1 MVLNLNL
8 NLDLNFKLTRC
19 LILLLS
25 LWHGAAYAHKPSD
38 SYLALSVQNN
48 STQKNI
54 NHNLATGQWDI
65 ALRDFDYAIGL
76 DANANSEITWQEVQ
90 TKQKEIYA
98 YALARLSIK
107 NNQAACSLKPKQLLI
122 DHHTDGA
129 YAAIQFNV
137 DCKKAINNLNIN
149 YTLFSELDPSH
160 RGLLKL
166 EYFTADKTG
175 LNAKNYTK
183 TAIFGPDNP
192 TQSFTLSTPNRF
204 NEFKEYVLE
213 GIWHIWIG
221 FDHIL
226 FLISLL
232 LPAVLVYSAKTWQ
245 PAQHF
250 KTTFIDVL
258 KVVTAFTIAHSITLT
273 LATLQVIELPS
284 RWVEAA
290 IAASVILAAM
300 NNLFPYLLKRRWI
313 AAFVFGLIHGFG
325 FATVLADL
333 GLQKDVL
340 VVALIGFN
348 LGVELGQLA
357 ILSLFVP
364 AAFALRKSWIYKYII
379 FYGGSLIIIIIAA
392 AWFIERAFNLQLFA

>member
-1 MVLNLNL
+1 ML
-8 NLDLNFKLTRC
+8 F
-19 LILLLS
+19 LS
-25 LWHGAAYAHKPSD
+25 LWHGTAYAHKPSD
-38 SYLALSVQNN
+38 SYLALLV
-48 STQKNI
+48 QKNI
-54 NHNLATGQWDI
+54 NHNMATGQWDI

-76 DANANSEITWQEVQ
+76 DANANSEITWQEVLN
-90 TKQKEIYA
+90 KQKEIYA
-98 YALARLSIK
+98 YALTRLSIK
-107 NNQAACSLKPKQLLI
+107 TNQAACSLLPIQLLI
-122 DHHTDGA
+122 DYHTDGA
-129 YAAIQFNV
+129 YAVIKFNV
-137 DCKKAINNLNIN
+137 DCKKEINVLNLN
-149 YTLFSELDPSH
+149 YTLFSDLDPSH

-166 EYFTADKTG
+166 DYVTADKAG

-183 TAIFGPDNP
+183 SAIFGPDNP

-232 LPAVLVYSAKTWQ
+232 LPAVLIYSAKTWQ
-245 PAQHF
+245 PAQQF

-290 IAASVILAAM
+290 IAASVILAAL
-300 NNLFPYLLKRRWI
+300 NNLFPYLLKRRWL

-325 FATVLADL
+325 FAAVLADL
-333 GLQKDVL
+333 GLQQGVL
-340 VVALIGFN
+340 MVALVGFN
-348 LGVELGQLA
+348 VGVEIGQIA
-357 ILSLFVP
+357 ILSLFIP
-364 AAFALRKSWIYKYII
+364 AAYVLRKSKFYKIII
-379 FYGGSLIIIIIAA
+379 FYGGSVLIIIIAA
-392 AWFIERAFNLQLFA
+392 AWFIERAFNLQLLS

>member
-1 MVLNLNL
+1 MALNLNL
-8 NLDLNFKLTRC
+8 NFNVIRC
-19 LILLLS
+19 LILFLS

-38 SYLALSVQNN
+38 SYLALSVQ
-48 STQKNI
+48 KNI
-54 NHNLATGQWDI
+54 NHNTATGQWDI

-76 DANANSEITWQEVQ
+76 DANANSEITWQEVLN
-90 TKQKEIYA
+90 KQKEIYA
-98 YALARLSIK
+98 YALTRLSIK
-107 NNQAACSLKPKQLLI
+107 NNQAACSLLPKQLLV

-129 YAAIQFNV
+129 YAVIKFNV
-137 DCKKAINNLNIN
+137 DCKKEINDLNLN
-149 YTLFSELDPSH
+149 YTLFSDLDPSH

-166 EYFTADKTG
+166 DYVAVDKTG
-175 LNAKNYTK
+175 LNSKNYTK

-192 TQSFTLSTPNRF
+192 TQLFALSAPNRF

-245 PAQHF
+245 PAQQF

-290 IAASVILAAM
+290 IAASVILAAL
-300 NNLFPYLLKRRWI
+300 NNLFPYLLKRRWL

-325 FATVLADL
+325 FAAVLADL
-333 GLQKDVL
+333 GLQQGAL
-340 VVALIGFN
+340 MVALVGFN
-348 LGVELGQLA
+348 VGVEIGQIA
-357 ILSLFVP
+357 ILSLFIP
-364 AAFALRKSWIYKYII
+364 AAYVLRKSKFYKIII
-379 FYGGSLIIIIIAA
+379 FNGGSVLIIIIAA
-392 AWFIERAFNLQLFA
+392 AWFVERAFNLQLLP

>member
-1 MVLNLNL
+1 MAQYFNLI
-8 NLDLNFKLTRC
+8 RC
-19 LILLLS
+19 LILFLS

-38 SYLALSVQNN
+38 SYLALSVQ
-48 STQKNI
+48 KNI
-54 NHNLATGQWDI
+54 NHNTATGQWDI

-76 DANANSEITWQEVQ
+76 DANANSEITWQEVLN
-90 TKQKEIYA
+90 KQKEIYA

-107 NNQAACSLKPKQLLI
+107 NNQATCSLLPKQLLI

-129 YAAIQFNV
+129 YAVIQFNV
-137 DCKKAINNLNIN
+137 NCKKEINNLNLN
-149 YTLFSELDPSH
+149 YTLFSDVDPSH

-166 EYFTADKTG
+166 DYSTVEKTG
-175 LNAKNYTK
+175 LNSKNYIK
-183 TAIFGPDNP
+183 TAIFWPDNP
-192 TQSFTLSTPNRF
+192 TQSFTLSTPKRF
-204 NEFKEYVLE
+204 SEFKEYMLE

-245 PAQHF
+245 PAQQF

-290 IAASVILAAM
+290 IAASVILAAL
-300 NNLFPYLLKRRWI
+300 NNLFPYLLKRRWL

-325 FATVLADL
+325 FAAVLADL
-333 GLQKDVL
+333 GLQQGAL
-340 VVALIGFN
+340 MVALVGFN
-348 LGVELGQLA
+348 VGVEIGQIA

-364 AAFALRKSWIYKYII
+364 AAYVLRKSKFYKLVI
-379 FYGGSLIIIIIAA
+379 FNGGSILIIIIAA
-392 AWFIERAFNLQLFA
+392 AWFIERAFNLQLLS

>member
-1 MVLNLNL
+1 MAQYFNLM
-8 NLDLNFKLTRC
+8 RC
-19 LILLLS
+19 LIFLLS
-25 LWHGAAYAHKPSD
+25 LWHSAAYAHKPSD
-38 SYLALSVQNN
+38 SYLTLSVQNN

-54 NHNLATGQWDI
+54 NHNTAQGQWDI

-76 DANANSEITWQEVQ
+76 DANANSEITWQEVL
-90 TKQKEIYA
+90 TKQKEIYS

-107 NNQAACSLKPKQLLI
+107 NNQATCSLIPKQLLI

-129 YAAIQFNV
+129 YAVIKFNV
-137 DCKKAINNLNIN
+137 NCKKEINYLNLN
-149 YTLFSELDPSH
+149 YTLFSDLDPSH

-166 EYFTADKTG
+166 DYSTVEKTG
-175 LNAKNYTK
+175 LNSKNYTK
-183 TAIFGPDNP
+183 TTIFGPDNP
-192 TQSFTLSTPNRF
+192 TQFFALSAPNRF
-204 NEFKEYVLE
+204 NEFKEYVIE

-245 PAQHF
+245 PAQQF

-290 IAASVILAAM
+290 IAGSVILAAL
-300 NNLFPYLLKRRWI
+300 NNLFPYLLKRRWL

-325 FATVLADL
+325 FAAVLADL
-333 GLQKDVL
+333 GLQKEVL

-348 LGVELGQLA
+348 LGVEIGQLG

-364 AAFALRKSWIYKYII
+364 AAFILRKSKFYKIII
-379 FYGGSLIIIIIAA
+379 FYGGSVLIMIIAA
-392 AWFIERAFNLQLFA
+392 AWFIERAFNLQLLS

>member
-1 MVLNLNL
+1 MALNLNL
-8 NLDLNFKLTRC
+8 NFNLIRC
-19 LILLLS
+19 LILFLS

-38 SYLALSVQNN
+38 SYLALSVQ
-48 STQKNI
+48 KNI
-54 NHNLATGQWDI
+54 NHNMATGQWDI

-76 DANANSEITWQEVQ
+76 DANANSEITWQEVLN
-90 TKQKEIYA
+90 KQKEIYA
-98 YALARLSIK
+98 YALARLIIK
-107 NNQAACSLKPKQLLI
+107 NNQAACSLSPKQLLI

-129 YAAIQFNV
+129 YAVIKFSV
-137 DCKKAINNLNIN
+137 YCKKEINVLNLN
-149 YTLFSELDPSH
+149 YTLFSDLDSSH

-166 EYFTADKTG
+166 DYATADKTG

-192 TQSFTLSTPNRF
+192 TQLFALSAPNRF

-232 LPAVLVYSAKTWQ
+232 LPAVLVYSSKTWQ
-245 PAQHF
+245 PAQQF

-290 IAASVILAAM
+290 IAASVILAAL
-300 NNLFPYLLKRRWI
+300 NNIFPYLLKRRWL

-325 FATVLADL
+325 FAAVLADL
-333 GLQKDVL
+333 GLQQGAL
-340 VVALIGFN
+340 MVALVGFN
-348 LGVELGQLA
+348 VGVEVGQIA
-357 ILSLFVP
+357 IVSLFIP
-364 AAFALRKSWIYKYII
+364 TAYALRQTWFYKHII
-379 FYGGSLIIIIIAA
+379 FYGGSIIIVIIASL
-392 AWFIERAFNLQLFA
+392 WFAERAFNITLFSAIPALLGFS